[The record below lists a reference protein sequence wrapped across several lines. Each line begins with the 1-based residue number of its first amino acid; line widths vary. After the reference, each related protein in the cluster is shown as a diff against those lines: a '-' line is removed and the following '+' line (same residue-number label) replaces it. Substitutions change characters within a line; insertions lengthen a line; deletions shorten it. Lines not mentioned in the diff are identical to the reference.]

1 MMLNRRFAFLLLP
14 LALAACDD
22 LPTEAPAES
31 SMVATELGLR
41 ARVPAYARSTLLR
54 EALRVVAVEKGAPE
68 LWRRTAALR
77 AQEIVARAALAA
89 GDEPA
94 QLSAEAERRA
104 AELAFIAA
112 TLDDAR
118 LDDVQRD
125 VRDAALELQARL
137 AAARESGHDVA
148 RAQTLLADAERIL
161 AASAEADASSVALLA
176 AALDAGDVLQRAQQL
191 VDAVARVRT
200 LDDLFGQVLA
210 DVRREN
216 GMDAA
221 RALLANYQTHVREA
235 EQAIASDERERAH
248 DRLKRMR
255 GEQLRIVTQR
265 LGSSAIAGYIREVS
279 GAEAALVAPDRRQRA
294 LVREHVLQAERAFRD
309 GRMSDALAR
318 AALAAELISAVP
330 IAPR

>member
-1 MMLNRRFAFLLLP
+1 MPNRRSVFLLLP
-14 LALAACDD
+14 LAFAACDD

-31 SMVATELGLR
+31 PMVATELGLR
-41 ARVPAYARSTLLR
+41 ARVPSYARSALLR
-54 EALRVVAVEKGAPE
+54 EALRVVAVEEGASE
-68 LWRRTAALR
+68 LWRRTAELR
-77 AQEIVARAALAA
+77 AQEIVARAALEA
-89 GDEPA
+89 GDAPT
-94 QLSAEAERRA
+94 QLAAESERRA
-104 AELAFIAA
+104 AELAFIAN
-112 TLDDAR
+112 TLNDAR

-125 VRDAALELQARL
+125 VRVAALELQARL
-137 AAARESGHDVA
+137 AAARERGHDVA

-161 AASAEADASSVALLA
+161 AASAAPDASTVALLA
-176 AALDAGDVLQRAQQL
+176 AALDAGDALQRAQQL

-221 RALLANYQTHVREA
+221 RALLASYQTHVREA
-235 EQAIASDERERAH
+235 EQAIAGDRRELAH
-248 DRLKRMR
+248 DQLKRMR

-265 LGSSAIAGYIREVS
+265 LGSSAIAEYIREVS

-309 GRMSDALAR
+309 GRLPDALAR